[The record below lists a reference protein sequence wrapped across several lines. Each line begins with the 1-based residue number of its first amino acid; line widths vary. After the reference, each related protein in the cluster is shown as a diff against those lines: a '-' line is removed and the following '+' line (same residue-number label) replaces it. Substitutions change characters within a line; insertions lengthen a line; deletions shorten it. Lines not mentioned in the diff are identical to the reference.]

1 MAPVQQQL
9 LPKPAEDPEIQQ
21 LIDEL
26 LDLSI
31 ATDEL
36 DEDAEHQMMELDGDL
51 SEETEDAREPP
62 MESSLSREYK
72 DRRVFI
78 PLLLLSKLLET
89 ILIKRYDRYTGT
101 FKNFNHDLTVFCH
114 QTGETTVH
122 ATKQAGSNDE

>member
-9 LPKPAEDPEIQQ
+9 LPKPAEDPEMQQ
-21 LIDEL
+21 LTDEL

-62 MESSLSREYK
+62 MESSLKRVE
-72 DRRVFI
+72 RRVFST

-101 FKNFNHDLTVFCH
+101 VKITQNFNCDLCSLI
-114 QTGETTVH
+114 
-122 ATKQAGSNDE
+122 KQVKPRYM